1 MSWFGNML
9 AKMGLVESEVVRTRD
24 KKGRYIADDPT
35 TAKNE
40 DKKTS
45 GRTGEALDI
54 GVKT

>member
-1 MSWFGNML
+1 MPC
-9 AKMGLVESEVVRTRD
+9 
-24 KKGRYIADDPT
+24 KKST

>member
-1 MSWFGNML
+1 MSSYQTPREVKYEM
-9 AKMGLVESEVVRTRD
+9 AKTKVYALQKS
-24 KKGRYIADDPT
+24 T

>member
-1 MSWFGNML
+1 MS
-9 AKMGLVESEVVRTRD
+9 SYQSPREVKYEMAR
-24 KKGRYIADDPT
+24 KKST